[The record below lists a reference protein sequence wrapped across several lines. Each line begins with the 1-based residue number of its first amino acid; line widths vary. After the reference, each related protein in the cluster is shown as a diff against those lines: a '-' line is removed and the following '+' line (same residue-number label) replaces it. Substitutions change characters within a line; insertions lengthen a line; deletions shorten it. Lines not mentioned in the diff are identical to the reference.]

1 MYPLALILTAIG
13 GINWGL
19 IALAN
24 FNLVDQL
31 FGTGSITSTII
42 YGLVGI
48 SAVYVLVSYLADMGR
63 AENFNQ
69 NRDKLPTRSSQYPSR
84 G

>member
-31 FGTGSITSTII
+31 FGAGSITSTII

-48 SAVYVLVSYLADMGR
+48 SAVYVLVSYLADLGR
-63 AENFNQ
+63 SGNLNQ
-69 NRDKLPTRSSQYPSR
+69 TRDKQPAHSTQYPSR